1 MASKGAKSGSS
12 GPSRTSA
19 AKSATPAQSSGSA
32 SASSPT
38 WYSRLNEKQEL
49 SNLNDRLACYIDRVR
64 HLEVE
69 NSRLT
74 REVRTKEEI
83 VSREVNS
90 VKTLYDKELAE
101 ARKLL
106 DEVAREK
113 AKAEL
118 DCKRLYEI
126 NDENSKNLSI
136 KTAEANRAQAELAV
150 AEKRLGDVTNQ
161 YNQAVN
167 ERKKLSDENKNL
179 TKRVQKLEAQVS
191 ELSKK
196 VESETMQRIDAETK
210 LVTTNEQLEFKEQ
223 LHQQQMIEVRSR
235 KQVEISELD
244 GRLTQ
249 AYEERLY
256 QSLQEIREQY
266 EIDLENKNEEI
277 KKMYEEKLRS
287 LDSQLA
293 RNSNAA
299 SMAVDEM
306 RQMSLKV
313 DELNRKL
320 LQVEADKDAA
330 YARARE
336 MEKDLEAA
344 KSRYI
349 NEFANHDKEVTR
361 LRQEM
366 AAHLQEYQDL
376 MDIKVALDME
386 IAAYRKLLEGEEERL
401 HITPVTSPAARQT
414 PRRTARSAKRK
425 RMELDETEET
435 HLKTDYS
442 VTSSASGD
450 INIVEECKEGKF
462 VKLMN
467 KGAKEVAMSGWQL
480 VRKVGDRTNTYKFTR
495 GLKLEPGSTVTVWSS
510 DAGHTSEP
518 PDHVVMRG
526 HSWILGDSM
535 TTSLFNNSGDEV
547 AVSETKKVQRSVSS
561 SSSSWGS
568 SGAFHS
574 GSFTQERQQGDER
587 CAIM

>member
-12 GPSRTSA
+12 GPSRSSA
-19 AKSATPAQSSGSA
+19 AKSATPVQSSA
-32 SASSPT
+32 SSTASSPT

-64 HLEVE
+64 HLEGE
-69 NSRLT
+69 NSRLS
-74 REVRTKEEI
+74 REVKTKEEI

-90 VKTLYDKELAE
+90 VKTLYDKELSE

-113 AKAEL
+113 TKVEL
-118 DCKRLYEI
+118 DCKRLYEV
-126 NDENSKNLSI
+126 NDEYRKNLDS
-136 KTAEANRAQAELAV
+136 KTAEANRAQAELNI
-150 AEKRLGDVTNQ
+150 AEKRLGDLTNQ
-161 YNQAVN
+161 YNQASS
-167 ERKKLSDENKNL
+167 ERKKLTEENKNL

-210 LVTTNEQLEFKEQ
+210 LVTTKEELEFKEQ
-223 LHQQQMIEVRSR
+223 VHQQQLIEVRTR

-306 RQMSLKV
+306 RQMSIKV
-313 DELNRKL
+313 DELNRRL
-320 LQVEADKDAA
+320 LEVEADKDAA
-330 YARARE
+330 NARARE
-336 MEKDLEAA
+336 LEKELDSA
-344 KSRYI
+344 KARYI

-386 IAAYRKLLEGEEERL
+386 IAAYRKLLESEEERL
-401 HITPVTSPAARQT
+401 HITPVTSPAAGRLQGVQ
-414 PRRTARSAKRK
+414 PGVPNARGWNWKS
-425 RMELDETEET
+425 
-435 HLKTDYS
+435 LK
-442 VTSSASGD
+442 
-450 INIVEECKEGKF
+450 
-462 VKLMN
+462 KL
-467 KGAKEVAMSGWQL
+467 
-480 VRKVGDRTNTYKFTR
+480 
-495 GLKLEPGSTVTVWSS
+495 
-510 DAGHTSEP
+510 
-518 PDHVVMRG
+518 
-526 HSWILGDSM
+526 I
-535 TTSLFNNSGDEV
+535 
-547 AVSETKKVQRSVSS
+547 
-561 SSSSWGS
+561 
-568 SGAFHS
+568 
-574 GSFTQERQQGDER
+574 
-587 CAIM
+587 